1 MTRPDQ
7 PVIAQRPSANGSAKG
22 DTASTG
28 ELVSRLTGELSRLVH
43 AELQL
48 LRVDATRAAKRAGM
62 GAGAFGAAGVLAWF
76 GVAGLLTA
84 AILGLATVLDPWFA
98 ALIVGVAVMVG
109 AALAALIGRTLLRRS
124 KLPDEITD
132 NLRAD
137 VRTVKEH
144 AKR

>member
-7 PVIAQRPSANGSAKG
+7 PVIAQPPSTNGH

-28 ELVSRLTGELSRLVH
+28 ELVSRLSGELSRLVR
-43 AELQL
+43 AEIQL
-48 LRVDATRAAKRAGM
+48 MRVDATHVAKRAGL
-62 GAGAFGAAGVLAWF
+62 GAGALGAAGLLAWF
-76 GVAGLLTA
+76 GGACLLAA
-84 AILGLATVLDPWFA
+84 AILGLATVMSPWAA
-98 ALIVGVAVMVG
+98 ALIVGIAVVIG
-109 AALAALIGRTLLRRS
+109 AGLAALVGRALLRRS
-124 KLPDEITD
+124 KLPDEISD